1 MAKHKQKKEK
11 KSQTER
17 ELDALEKIEDS
28 AHKIWLAGLGAFSKA
43 EQEGGKLFKSLIKEG
58 AVVEEQY
65 KEHLVGSV
73 KKAAST
79 TASTIDFM
87 EDMFEKRMSDVIDR
101 VQKPAAESIEAIV
114 KEMGDLRSSILGLMG
129 IPTETPA
136 AKPTPTRKKAVKK
149 KAVKKKAVKKKVGK
163 KKAVTKKTTKKK
175 VARKRP
181 TAKKTAKKVAQ

>member
-58 AVVEEQY
+58 TNVEEQY
-65 KEHLVGSV
+65 REHLVGSV

-87 EDMFEKRMSDVIDR
+87 EEMFAKRMSEVIDR
-101 VQKPAAESIEAIV
+101 VQRPAAESMDAIV
-114 KEMGDLRSSILGLMG
+114 KQMGDLRSSILGVMG

-136 AKPTPTRKKAVKK
+136 EKPAAPRKKTAKKKAAKKKVVKK
-149 KAVKKKAVKKKVGK
+149 KAA
-163 KKAVTKKTTKKK
+163 TKKTTKKK
-175 VARKRP
+175 TASKRP
-181 TAKKTAKKVAQ
+181 TARKTTKKTGQ

>member
-43 EQEGGKLFKSLIKEG
+43 EQEGGKLFKSLVKEG
-58 AVVEEQY
+58 ASVEEQY
-65 KEHLVGSV
+65 RKHLVGSV

-87 EDMFEKRMSDVIDR
+87 EEMFEKRMSEVIDR
-101 VQKPAAESIEAIV
+101 VQKPAADSMEAIV
-114 KEMGDLRSSILGLMG
+114 KQMGDLRSSILGLMG
-129 IPTETPA
+129 LPSETPA
-136 AKPTPTRKKAVKK
+136 AKSTPTRKKAVKK
-149 KAVKKKAVKKKVGK
+149 KAVKKKVAKKKAATKKTIKKKV
-163 KKAVTKKTTKKK
+163 TS
-175 VARKRP
+175 KRP
-181 TAKKTAKKVAQ
+181 TARTAAKKAAQ